1 LPIAAWAQSTAKLGT
16 WEYDPRPF
24 TYRARVLHGDGT
36 VHTVQVHGEP
46 MADFGPNN
54 PVVAGTALDI
64 TDRESIEVQLQHAQ
78 KMTAP
83 RHLAADPVKVWPT
96 MPMIPPATRSAP
108 VQAFV
113 YYALGVLGF
122 AVVDVA
128 TRLLRVDHDLGT
140 WQITFLTRIPPLLV
154 ALAVTAQATGSPFRV
169 QTRHFRMHM
178 LRGALVLLTTTT
190 FFAAL
195 KYLPLADCIVIAFAA
210 PIFVTALS
218 GPMLK
223 EQVGWR
229 RWSAVAVGFA
239 GVIVA
244 VDPTGSWEGETGLGI
259 GLVLL
264 SAVAYALTLLTLR
277 QLSGREHTHNLL
289 FYSTAF
295 TLVVA
300 AVPGIAEWKP
310 IGWETAGVMLI
321 QGIASA
327 FGQLAM
333 IRAFRFGEASMLAPI
348 EFTALIWATLFGFW
362 FWGDLPTV
370 FVLIGAALI
379 IGANLY
385 IAHREARQA
394 QRKRFPPVPEHAS
407 LPE

>member
-1 LPIAAWAQSTAKLGT
+1 
-16 WEYDPRPF
+16 
-24 TYRARVLHGDGT
+24 VL
-36 VHTVQVHGEP
+36 
-46 MADFGPNN
+46 
-54 PVVAGTALDI
+54 
-64 TDRESIEVQLQHAQ
+64 S
-78 KMTAP
+78 
-83 RHLAADPVKVWPT
+83 
-96 MPMIPPATRSAP
+96 
-108 VQAFV
+108 
-113 YYALGVLGF
+113 F
-122 AVVDVA
+122 AVVDA
-128 TRLLRVDHDLGT
+128 TTRLLRVDYDLGT

-154 ALAVTAQATGSPFRV
+154 ALAVTAQAMGNPFRV
-169 QTRHFRMHM
+169 RTRFFRIHM
-178 LRGALVLLTTTT
+178 MRGFLVLLTTTT

-223 EQVGWR
+223 EKVGWR

-239 GVIVA
+239 GVVVA
-244 VDPTGSWEGETGLGI
+244 VDPAGSWPGDTGLGI

-264 SAVAYALTLLTLR
+264 SAFAYALTLLTLR
-277 QLSGREHTHNLL
+277 GLSGKEHTHNLL

-300 AVPGIAEWKP
+300 AVPGILEWQP
-310 IGWETAGVMLI
+310 IGWKAAGVMLI
-321 QGIASA
+321 QGLASA
-327 FGQLAM
+327 SGQLAM

-370 FVLIGAALI
+370 AVLVGAALI

-385 IAHREARQA
+385 IAHREARLA
-394 QRKRFPPVPEHAS
+394 RINSTLGKSFPPIPQHAS